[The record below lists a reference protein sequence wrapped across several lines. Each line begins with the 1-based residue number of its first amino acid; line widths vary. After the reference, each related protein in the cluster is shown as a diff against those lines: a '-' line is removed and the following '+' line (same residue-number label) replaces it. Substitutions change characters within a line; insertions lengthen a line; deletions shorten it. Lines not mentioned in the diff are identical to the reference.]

1 MLNYTSQPVIPLFNT
16 ATLTAAYTGNRKV
29 FETGGFSKLSLD
41 VVYNMDA
48 GETLNLLEFRLEASN
63 NGTDWFI
70 LAIDTT
76 TTTESTI
83 TERHWEMSEG
93 SQNILID
100 IAYKYMRLS
109 LLESGVVTTF
119 GTASVTATLS
129 GL

>member
-1 MLNYTSQPVIPLFNT
+1 MVSD
-16 ATLTAAYTGNRKV
+16 
-29 FETGGFSKLSLD
+29 SWS
-41 VVYNMDA
+41 
-48 GETLNLLEFRLEASN
+48 
-63 NGTDWFI
+63 
-70 LAIDTT
+70 T

>member
-1 MLNYTSQPVIPLFNT
+1 MLNYTSQPAIPLFDG
-16 ATLTAAYTGNRKV
+16 ATLTAAYAGNRKA

-41 VVYNMDA
+41 VVYAMGA
-48 GETLNLLEFRLEASN
+48 AETTNLLEFQLEAST
-63 NGTDWFI
+63 NGTDWFV

-76 TTTESTI
+76 TSTESTI
-83 TERHWEMSEG
+83 TPRHWEMSEG
-93 SQNILID
+93 SQNTLID

-109 LLESGVVTTF
+109 LLESGVAANY

>member
-29 FETGGFSKLSLD
+29 FETGVFSKLSLD

-48 GETLNLLEFRLEASN
+48 GETLNLLEFQLEASN

>member
-1 MLNYTSQPVIPLFNT
+1 MLNYTSQPVIPLFNN
-16 ATLTAAYTGNRKV
+16 ATLTADYTGNRKV

-48 GETLNLLEFRLEASN
+48 GETLNLLEFQLEASN

>member
-16 ATLTAAYTGNRKV
+16 ATLTADYTGNRKV

-48 GETLNLLEFRLEASN
+48 GETLNLLEFQLEASN

>member
-48 GETLNLLEFRLEASN
+48 GETLNLLEFQLEASN